1 MCDDLPYKATAGDGF
16 IHVAN
21 VEAAVRHAAERG
33 LRVGIEMGR
42 QAGRAESEGEIVAA
56 TLDYLISRVEYEAA
70 HNAESEQLIADV
82 TANAVQ
88 AAKVAAA
95 RIEALEKQVGSD
107 NWLRAVGSAKRNACD
122 EKRRADGLAARLR
135 ALEDLAAATTVG
147 AKLHTRGEDLR
158 AKLGSGAV
166 GDLET
171 ALKVELDEPTPED
184 AVDVDLSERR
194 VRQLTEHLER
204 QLFASGAG
212 EIGRTRHLL
221 AALSKRPAMRR
232 LLEKDSEKTAKL
244 QRTMTA
250 MIESAAGV
258 LGHLTTGKR
267 GTRTIAD
274 HQRFESILAALTP
287 DDAKESHMMRTIEQ
301 LLGIH
306 HEQIERALQRRQR
319 ANEYDGDTGGFSNA
333 TMVER
338 EQRKDYRAL
347 GRRIAVDFWHK
358 ATRLDTRLGKKKRH
372 RETDKK
378 TGEVFY
384 REHWR
389 HVQYDTDE
397 QIADEFF
404 QSVDYAQYVA
414 EGGQPFGKS
423 VFFECKCFCID
434 KSDFQE
440 CACPTCTVMRENVRG
455 WHRQRAKWH
464 ARQEC
469 ACGACAKGSPFRQ
482 ASGSLTELR
491 KFVHAPCGKASF
503 PELAIQKGPKQ
514 TDTVTLYRRQCC
526 GAPLDGG
533 CPHCPPGSKNGCVQC
548 EGCTRCGWDKTMPC
562 CPIECSD
569 EADAEWKEYKP
580 RVEADGA

>member
-221 AALSKRPAMRR
+221 AALSKRPAM
-232 LLEKDSEKTAKL
+232 
-244 QRTMTA
+244 
-250 MIESAAGV
+250 AAV
-258 LGHLTTGKR
+258 
-267 GTRTIAD
+267 
-274 HQRFESILAALTP
+274 
-287 DDAKESHMMRTIEQ
+287 
-301 LLGIH
+301 
-306 HEQIERALQRRQR
+306 
-319 ANEYDGDTGGFSNA
+319 
-333 TMVER
+333 
-338 EQRKDYRAL
+338 
-347 GRRIAVDFWHK
+347 
-358 ATRLDTRLGKKKRH
+358 
-372 RETDKK
+372 
-378 TGEVFY
+378 
-384 REHWR
+384 
-389 HVQYDTDE
+389 
-397 QIADEFF
+397 
-404 QSVDYAQYVA
+404 
-414 EGGQPFGKS
+414 
-423 VFFECKCFCID
+423 
-434 KSDFQE
+434 
-440 CACPTCTVMRENVRG
+440 
-455 WHRQRAKWH
+455 
-464 ARQEC
+464 
-469 ACGACAKGSPFRQ
+469 
-482 ASGSLTELR
+482 
-491 KFVHAPCGKASF
+491 
-503 PELAIQKGPKQ
+503 
-514 TDTVTLYRRQCC
+514 
-526 GAPLDGG
+526 
-533 CPHCPPGSKNGCVQC
+533 
-548 EGCTRCGWDKTMPC
+548 
-562 CPIECSD
+562 
-569 EADAEWKEYKP
+569 
-580 RVEADGA
+580 